1 MVLTVVKYN
10 IHPDKADVFQDWAQ
24 KVIPQILALP
34 GVVEFRAYRPT
45 SGAWQVVSTTE
56 FTDLAAWAAVVS
68 GDVWQQIN
76 DELHTLALDIVVD
89 VWGPSRVVPKPLR
102 P

>member
-1 MVLTVVKYN
+1 M
-10 IHPDKADVFQDWAQ
+10 
-24 KVIPQILALP
+24 
-34 GVVEFRAYRPT
+34 EFRAYRPA

-56 FTDLAAWAAVVS
+56 FTDLEAWAAVVN

-76 DELHTLALDIVVD
+76 TELHTLALDIVVD
-89 VWGPSRVVPKPLR
+89 VWGPSPVVPKPLR